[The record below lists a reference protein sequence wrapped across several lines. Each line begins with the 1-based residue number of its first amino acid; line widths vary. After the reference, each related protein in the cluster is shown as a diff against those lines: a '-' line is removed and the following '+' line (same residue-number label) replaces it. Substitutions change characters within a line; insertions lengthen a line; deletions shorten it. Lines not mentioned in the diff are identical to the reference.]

1 MSPVHPHPS
10 IIRLHTP
17 DQRSKAHETIA
28 RQQQQ
33 QRNQEESKPRR
44 PHPSISDRPPI
55 LIHSFPSRRVIRLDS
70 VPPPRSVPSAPLP
83 LPLRL
88 RRGPSESPRPDPKG
102 CGLRPSQSHRFLP
115 LGFPTPR
122 SRIRWF
128 HPLTAS
134 AIGGRAASSP
144 PSSSVPA
151 PASSYRYT
159 ARASL
164 HGGRRRRRQ
173 HGAGLRRQAAPRA
186 FALPGHAC
194 RRRLILPHRR
204 WGDRLPRAA
213 GAVHRRRLRTRQD
226 LRRRLVLQGSLTATH
241 CMGVPWPARP
251 PGSWDDLFTEAGR

>member
-83 LPLRL
+83 LRL

-102 CGLRPSQSHRFLP
+102 CGLRPAAVAVPSIPPAWLSHPSKPNPMVPPVDRLRHRRPRRLLPAFFL
-115 LGFPTPR
+115 G
-122 SRIRWF
+122 
-128 HPLTAS
+128 
-134 AIGGRAASSP
+134 
-144 PSSSVPA
+144 
-151 PASSYRYT
+151 
-159 ARASL
+159 
-164 HGGRRRRRQ
+164 
-173 HGAGLRRQAAPRA
+173 PRA
-186 FALPGHAC
+186 
-194 RRRLILPHRR
+194 RLL
-204 WGDRLPRAA
+204 L
-213 GAVHRRRLRTRQD
+213 
-226 LRRRLVLQGSLTATH
+226 
-241 CMGVPWPARP
+241 
-251 PGSWDDLFTEAGR
+251 